1 MSPANAS
8 PSTHVTD
15 YEEKMGRERA
25 ALEKIN
31 SGIDGKQGAVYY
43 TREICRRQRKIKM
56 LELLKEVRF

>member
-1 MSPANAS
+1 MRRC
-8 PSTHVTD
+8 PSMLLILKKLV
-15 YEEKMGRERA
+15 RERA

-43 TREICRRQRKIKM
+43 TREISRRQRKIKM